1 MLFEPIMIEQKRA
14 VRINT
19 SHPYYHKVYV
29 PNLNRSVT
37 VQGMDSLL
45 WALAVAE
52 LTAMRD
58 TTADHFKDLRYEMS
72 RILEKLVETLPEPDL
87 EKDAA

>member
-1 MLFEPIMIEQKRA
+1 MIEQKRA
-14 VRINT
+14 VRINRA
-19 SHPYYHKVYV
+19 HPYYHKVYV
-29 PNLNRSVT
+29 PNFNNSVT

-58 TTADHFKDLRYEMS
+58 STNEHFRDLRYEMS
-72 RILEKLVETLPEPDL
+72 RILERLVETLPEPELD
-87 EKDAA
+87 KNGG